1 MIDKKIISK
10 HIYNDNES
18 QAIKQIRSISDEES
32 LYVYAFN
39 YNWDNGFEIPT
50 EIISNKYCTIS
61 VALLMFHLAEG
72 VSFLMNKDTI
82 NTADDDLKRFITLL
96 YDNVINKRYPCGKV
110 AFDPGLTKVQEYK
123 ILKNI
128 SPEEKVFISSYE
140 GIDCNIYL

>member
-1 MIDKKIISK
+1 MVDKKMLAK

-18 QAIKQIRSISDEES
+18 QAIKFIRSISDEES
-32 LYVYAFN
+32 LYVYSFN
-39 YNWDNGFEIPT
+39 YNWDNGFAIPT
-50 EIISNKYCTIS
+50 EIISNKACTMS
-61 VALLMFHLAEG
+61 VALLLFHLAEG
-72 VSFLMNKDTI
+72 VTFLTEKDTI
-82 NTADDDLKRFITLL
+82 NTLDEDLKKFIDLL

-140 GIDCNIYL
+140 GVDCNIYL